1 MKRFI
6 LPLSA
11 ALVVAVLASCANAS
25 DSGMAPLLPAVPQQ
39 PAAPAPESQAETWP
53 QITPVNFNV
62 DLEGFEECPKDPVYG
77 INWVFVSKRVLDENG
92 ATAKKWLEGE
102 NIRLKP
108 VELHKSNP
116 NGVRFGFTALGSFHY
131 EDGAYKCV
139 AYRKPGDASDSLAVA
154 GCEFHYIPDGD
165 NGYYKT
171 HSLNVTRVASQKTK
185 VSNGER
191 FREVYKY

>member
-1 MKRFI
+1 MKRFF

-11 ALVVAVLASCANAS
+11 ALVLASCANSS
-25 DSGMAPLLPAVPQQ
+25 DSLLPLLPAAPQQ
-39 PAAPAPESQAETWP
+39 PAPQAPEAQAETWP

-77 INWVFVSKRVLDENG
+77 INWVFILKSNIDEGN
-92 ATAKKWLEGE
+92 TDKWFKGE

-108 VELHKSNP
+108 VEFHKSNP
-116 NGVRFGFTALGSFHY
+116 NGVRFGGFAGGQFRY
-131 EDGAYKCV
+131 QEGAYKCV

-171 HSLNVTRVASQKTK
+171 HNLSVTRVASQKTK
-185 VSNGER
+185 VSNGEK